1 MRTGTSGIGLA
12 LLLAFG
18 PAATARAD
26 DRPIPVVELG
36 PAVFHSAAPRR
47 APATRADLVMAPSR
61 IPGGARHDFGPLSSR
76 ERGELKAPDRRG
88 KIRRKLPAVKIGITR
103 NLPEPVGFA
112 GLPGEL
118 EPGGER
124 VFAGGFLERRADGG
138 FAWTAVFSSPGARG
152 LRLYIPAALLPPGSR
167 VYVYG
172 GSEIHGPYDFTSGT
186 RPEGFWTNT
195 VFASQISLE
204 VQVPDAAPAELARAT
219 LRIASVVHLESPGL
233 SSPAVGGA
241 SVPPRASQTCFVDAT
256 CIDAAEFASITQARR
271 AISQLTF
278 VDTGLA
284 YGCTGG
290 LMNSTDGLFIP
301 YVLTANHCFST
312 QAAATSLEAYWQ
324 YETATCNGPDPDE
337 NLFPR
342 TLGSTLLS
350 TGETSDF
357 TLVQLSQAP
366 PNDSV
371 FLGWTTDDY
380 SQAAGTTLYRLSHPI
395 DLTTLLPRPQYYT
408 EERISATPT
417 PVSCTDAPQGNFIY
431 EKDVVGGTG
440 GGSSGSPAYLE
451 DLKVVGQELGG
462 CGTNVDDDCDV
473 TANSTV
479 DGAFRVT
486 FPSVQQWL
494 SPGTP
499 ATCTPNATTLCLNGG
514 RFQVTTNYA
523 TAAGQSGAGMAVS
536 LTSDSGYF
544 WFFNSAN
551 IELVVKVLDACGLNP
566 PHFWVFAGG
575 LTNVQVTLDVLDTQ
589 TGAEKTY
596 VNPLGTA
603 FAPIQDTSA
612 FSCP

>member
-1 MRTGTSGIGLA
+1 MRTRTGGLGLTLVLACGLA
-12 LLLAFG
+12 A
-18 PAATARAD
+18 PSRAD
-26 DRPIPVVELG
+26 DRSIPIVELG

-61 IPGGARHDFGPLSSR
+61 IPAGAWHDLGPLTTR

-88 KIRRKLPAVKIGITR
+88 RLRRKAPAERIGIVR
-103 NLPEPVGFA
+103 NLPGPVGFA
-112 GLPGEL
+112 GLPGDL

-124 VFAGGFLERRADGG
+124 LFAGGFLERRADGG

-152 LRLYIPAALLPPGSR
+152 VRVYIPEALLPQGSR

-172 GSEIHGPYDFTSGT
+172 ENEVHGPYDFGSGT

-195 VFASQISLE
+195 VFSAQISLE
-204 VQVPDAAPAELARAT
+204 VQVPDAAPADLAKAR
-219 LRIASVVHLESPGL
+219 LRITSVVHLELAGA
-233 SSPAVGGA
+233 SSNRAASA
-241 SVPPRASQTCFVDAT
+241 SVPPQASQTCFVDAT
-256 CIDAAEFASITQARR
+256 CITASQFANIAQARK
-271 AISQLTF
+271 AVGQLTF
-278 VDTGLA
+278 IDAGSA

-312 QAAATSLEAYWQ
+312 QASATSLEAFWQ

-371 FLGWTTDDY
+371 FLGWTTTDY
-380 SQAAGTTLYRLSHPI
+380 SQSGGTTLYRLSYPI
-395 DLTTLLPRPQYYT
+395 DETTLLPRPQYYT
-408 EERISATPT
+408 EEQISATPT
-417 PVSCTDAPQGNFIY
+417 PASCVDAPQGNYIY

-440 GGSSGSPAYLE
+440 GGASGSPAYLA

-462 CGTNVDDDCDV
+462 CGTNVNDDCDV

-551 IELVVKVLDACGLNP
+551 IELAVKVLDACGLTP